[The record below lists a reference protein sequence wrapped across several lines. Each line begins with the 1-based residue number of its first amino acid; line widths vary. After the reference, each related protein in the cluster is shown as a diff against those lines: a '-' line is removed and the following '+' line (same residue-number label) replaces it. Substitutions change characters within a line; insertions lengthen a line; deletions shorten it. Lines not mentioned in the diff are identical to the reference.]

1 MLKSKLEKAGAKAD
15 DKEQYSRRNNI
26 RILGLLKPTERIVTM

>member
-1 MLKSKLEKAGAKAD
+1 MSKLTEAGVKAN